1 MSDEQIPD
9 PSAPD
14 ATKKQPHDVAAM
26 FDRVAAGYDRTNTV
40 MVAGQDRMWRRAT
53 RAALELESGQHC
65 LDLGAGTGVST
76 AELEKSGAEVVG
88 VDMSLGMMAEH
99 GDRDVNLV
107 AANALH
113 LPFADDTFDAVT
125 GSFFIRNVSD
135 VDACLVEA
143 LRVLKPGGRLVLC
156 EITHP
161 TWQPY
166 RLAHRLFV
174 KHILPRVAGVVG
186 SDKEAYTYLS
196 ETIDEWPEAADLAQQ
211 IARAGYKQV
220 AWRNLSMGAVA
231 LHRGFK

>member
-1 MSDEQIPD
+1 MSQEHNPE
-9 PSAPD
+9 APD
-14 ATKKQPHDVAAM
+14 ATVKEPRQVAAM

-40 MVAGQDRMWRRAT
+40 MVAGQDRGWRRAT
-53 RAALELESGQHC
+53 RAALELGPGQRC

-76 AELEKSGAEVVG
+76 AELAKSGADVVG

-107 AANALH
+107 AANALN
-113 LPFADDTFDAVT
+113 LPFGDGTFDAVT

-143 LRVLKPGGRLVLC
+143 RRVLKPGGRLVLC

-161 TWQPY
+161 TWQPF
-166 RLAHRLFV
+166 RFAHGLFV
-174 KHILPRVAGVVG
+174 KHFLPRVAGAVG

-196 ETIDEWPEAADLAQQ
+196 ETIDEWPEAADFADQ
-211 IARAGYKQV
+211 IVRAGFKQV
-220 AWRNLSMGAVA
+220 AWRNLSGGAVA
-231 LHRGFK
+231 LHRGYK